1 HNATY
6 ARAEVVPDTVID
18 QEAHTAEVTFEL
30 RPGSE
35 TTFGPITIEGEK
47 LVNERAIRRQLRIR
61 PGDPYNADELKESV
75 DAIYGLGMFRAV
87 TPRVLNP

>member
-1 HNATY
+1 M
-6 ARAEVVPDTVID
+6 
-18 QEAHTAEVTFEL
+18 VTFEL
-30 RPGSE
+30 HPGTE

-47 LVNERAIRRQLRIR
+47 LVNERAIRRQLRIQ

-87 TPRVLNP
+87 TPRVLNPNEQGAPMDIAIDVLER